1 MSLVATYTYE
11 EGTDGAAIASGSN
24 GVVAVGGSPVYAA
37 AAAIHGSMG
46 SSLVGSGSAVLYNV
60 GNANGQESVYCK
72 LHVAGSAPTSL
83 NLKNGS
89 TFCGRVRFNQA
100 NGRFD
105 ISDGSG
111 TLQTTSSS
119 SYTVDQ
125 TVRLD
130 IRHTYSGTTLTVT
143 VAIFLGANSEG
154 TTPDETMGPV
164 SFTSSLTPTRF
175 GGQSVSGSTLY
186 VDTVRI
192 YDDATT
198 WPSPYNAASPATGSA
213 TLTLSATGTAG
224 VPGATGGATL
234 ALSASAGA
242 TAPGTGAA
250 TLTLAATGTATPHVP
265 VTPQLDVSFD
275 DGTTGGFGVVQGAT
289 VGSSYAHDGAN
300 GCRLAPAA
308 GTSYATLTY
317 SGLDGDGYTWA
328 VFRGWFRVVTKTSDS
343 NTFTDLIEIGNELTV
358 APKGQFTV
366 YTNSGDLGVDF
377 NTSDFSVIDPAY
389 ATGVWHFLEARVFF
403 GDTTFVAHVRYDGV
417 EYLHT
422 SSNEQTAT
430 ALKVL
435 WIQYPST
442 VTDQTVDWDGIKF
455 WGGNF
460 DPGYLDDA
468 PTAAGSASLTLT
480 AAGAASL
487 PATGSATLALS
498 GSGTGRAA
506 AAGSASITLTATG
519 AAAVTGDGSYGSGSY
534 GTGVYGGPL
543 VGDGSYGSG
552 SYGAGAYGGA
562 GASATG
568 AATLTL
574 TASGVANTPAS
585 GTASLSLSAA
595 ATGAA
600 AVAGVAS
607 LTLTASGAVVTGAT
621 GTAVISLSATG
632 LGLQPGGG
640 LGFLALTGSAT
651 AGTTTTGAADLALTA
666 TGTAPQP
673 SSGAATLTLTATG
686 TGSPLAAGAATL
698 TLSASGTALATG
710 AGGAVLT
717 LTATG
722 AGTSSAGTALVSLSA
737 VGTALSVGA
746 RDVNFTTTI
755 GLSRWATAIGA
766 RT

>member
-11 EGTDGAAIASGSN
+11 EGTDGAAITSGSN

-46 SSLVGSGSAVLYNV
+46 SSLVGAGSAVLYNV

-130 IRHTYSGTTLTVT
+130 IRHTYSGTTLTMT
-143 VAIFLGANSEG
+143 VAIFLGANAEG

-192 YDDATT
+192 YDDAAT
-198 WPSPYNAASPATGSA
+198 WPSPYNATSPATGSA

-224 VPGATGGATL
+224 VPGATGSATL

-242 TAPGTGAA
+242 TAPGVGAA
-250 TLTLAATGTATPHVP
+250 TLTLSATGTATPHVP

-366 YTNSGDLGVDF
+366 YTNSGDLGIDF
-377 NTSDFSVIDPAY
+377 NTTDFAVIDPAY
-389 ATGVWHFLEARVFF
+389 ATGEWHFLEARVFF
-403 GDTTFVAHVRYDGV
+403 GGTTFVAHVRYDGV

-468 PTAAGSASLTLT
+468 PTAAGSASISLS
-480 AAGAASL
+480 AAGTASL
-487 PATGSATLALS
+487 AATGSAALS
-498 GSGTGRAA
+498 LSATGPARAAAAGSAALTLSATGAARAA
-506 AAGSASITLTATG
+506 AAGSAS
-519 AAAVTGDGSYGSGSY
+519 
-534 GTGVYGGPL
+534 
-543 VGDGSYGSG
+543 
-552 SYGAGAYGGA
+552 
-562 GASATG
+562 
-568 AATLTL
+568 LTL
-574 TASGVANTPAS
+574 TAQ
-585 GTASLSLSAA
+585 GTA
-595 ATGAA
+595 
-600 AVAGVAS
+600 
-607 LTLTASGAVVTGAT
+607 
-621 GTAVISLSATG
+621 
-632 LGLQPGGG
+632 LQPGGG
-640 LGFLALTGSAT
+640 
-651 AGTTTTGAADLALTA
+651 AA
-666 TGTAPQP
+666 
-673 SSGAATLTLTATG
+673 S
-686 TGSPLAAGAATL
+686 
-698 TLSASGTALATG
+698 
-710 AGGAVLT
+710 LT

-722 AGTSSAGTALVSLSA
+722 AGTAKATGSASITLTASGAAAAVVIPTPPDRTWVAPYEVRYILVPA
-737 VGTALSVGA
+737 ENRTAAIPFENRTVT
-746 RDVNFTTTI
+746 VE
-755 GLSRWATAIGA
+755 AT
-766 RT
+766 